1 MDRFSV
7 SLRKSEKSR
16 VLMMMVM
23 IWIILVISMAVTM
36 MTVIYPFEQEVGDA
50 NWAKIA
56 NFGSSRHP

>member
-36 MTVIYPFEQEVGDA
+36 MTVIYPFEQEVGDV
-50 NWAKIA
+50 
-56 NFGSSRHP
+56 SSSLR